1 MKKIPDTPRVQ
12 NRLFISALFFL
23 SSIVSPPASYSQENL
38 KLVVRAE
45 NGPVFFYLKGEKKDS
60 TVSKNNNL
68 FYFVCQESKKKNLLF
83 YIENA
88 RIKATDN
95 DSLIRLEYLPGLKYE
110 AWFVNANDST
120 ETKDQTEKWVLT
132 SFLNGTSQVQKTQ
145 IKVQMHLKKQNE
157 VLLENIYYY
166 RD

>member
-1 MKKIPDTPRVQ
+1 LKKIPETPRVQ

-23 SSIVSPPASYSQENL
+23 SSIVIPLASYSQENL

-60 TVSKNNNL
+60 TVSKNQNL
-68 FYFVCQESKKKNLLF
+68 FYLVCKVSQKKNLVF

-88 RIKATDN
+88 RLKATNN
-95 DSLIRLEYLPGLKYE
+95 DSLVQLEYLPGLKYE
-110 AWFVNANDST
+110 AWFVKAHDST
-120 ETKDQTEKWVLT
+120 NVESENMVFT
-132 SFLNGTSQVQKTQ
+132 SFLNGTSLLSKDQ
-145 IKVQMHLKKQNE
+145 IKVQIYFKKENE